1 MPKRRRVVVE
11 HQAVD
16 VILEEWRAAERDL
29 DTNKNDDIAREALQ
43 ARVLQLRD
51 EYWAALAARAA
62 EAEELRGLV
71 PSPWRAGSWRE
82 RV

>member
-1 MPKRRRVVVE
+1 ME
-11 HQAVD
+11 HRAVD
-16 VILEEWRAAERDL
+16 VILDEWRAAERDV
-29 DTNKNDDIAREALQ
+29 DTNKEDDVAREALQ

-71 PSPWRAGSWRE
+71 RSPWGAGSWRE